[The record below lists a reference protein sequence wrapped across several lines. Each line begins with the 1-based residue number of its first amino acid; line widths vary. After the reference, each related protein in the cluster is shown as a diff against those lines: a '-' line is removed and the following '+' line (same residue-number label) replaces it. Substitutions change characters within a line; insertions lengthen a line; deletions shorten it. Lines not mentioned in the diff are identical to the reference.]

1 MNKITRDYLIQ
12 DGLIIVFSIFIAIIL
27 VKTHVLITLLQST
40 QNYELFGSFFAGLF
54 FTSIFTT
61 SPSIVALAEISQI
74 QPIGYVAFFGALGA
88 LAGDL
93 IIFQFIKDRL
103 SEHLMEL
110 MKHQIAGVKIV
121 FKHHLIFFRWM
132 SFFVGGLI
140 IASPL
145 PDEIG
150 IGLLGLSKMNMKWF
164 IPVAFLG
171 NFFGILMIGLF
182 ANAFMN

>member
-1 MNKITRDYLIQ
+1 MNKITRDYLLQ
-12 DGLIIVFSIFIAIIL
+12 DSLIIIFSILVAIIL
-27 VKTHVLITLLQST
+27 IKTHVLISLLQST

-61 SPSIVALAEISQI
+61 APSIIALAEISQI
-74 QPIGYVAFFGALGA
+74 QPIFYVAFFGALGA

-93 IIFQFIKDRL
+93 IIFQFVRDRL
-103 SEHLMEL
+103 SEHLLGL
-110 MKHQIAGVKIV
+110 MKHKIDGAKV
-121 FKHHLIFFRWM
+121 TLKHHLKFLKWI
-132 SFFVGGLI
+132 SFFIGGLI

-171 NFFGILMIGLF
+171 NFFGILMIALF